1 MSILWN
7 KHLILKFY
15 IFLNTNNQSNHE
27 IEHVRAEIHWDA
39 PMDRGIHATCQP
51 QAGISCDRLKT
62 N

>member
-27 IEHVRAEIHWDA
+27 KLDYIIWN
-39 PMDRGIHATCQP
+39 DRHD
-51 QAGISCDRLKT
+51 S
-62 N
+62 